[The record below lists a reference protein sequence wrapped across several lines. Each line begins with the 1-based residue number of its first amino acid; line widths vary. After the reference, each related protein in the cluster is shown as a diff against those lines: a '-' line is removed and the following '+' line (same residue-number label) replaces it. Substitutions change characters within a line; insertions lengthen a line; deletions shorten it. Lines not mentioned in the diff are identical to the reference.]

1 MDIEKYNMLQ
11 RNYTKKNK
19 KLNLVSLLII
29 SIIVV
34 IPQLIVCGTFKKL
47 QIAAFN

>member
-11 RNYTKKNK
+11 RNYTKKNI

-29 SIIVV
+29 SIIELKYCSYK
-34 IPQLIVCGTFKKL
+34 ILL
-47 QIAAFN
+47 